1 MPPLQCIVVTPERT
15 VCEELAAFVALSLYD
30 GEIGIGPG
38 HTPMIGRLGNGELRI
53 MSGEKTHRFYI
64 EGGFVEVLGDTV
76 SILTNRAIAAENLDE
91 AVAGEQLRTAQA
103 RKANT
108 PELMAIRDRAVS
120 QSRAQLRVA
129 RRADTSSQ

>member
-15 VCEELAAFVALSLYD
+15 VCEELAAFVAVSLYD

-53 MSGEKTHRFYI
+53 MSGEKTHRFYV
-64 EGGFVEVLGDTV
+64 EGGFVEVLDDVV
-76 SILTNRAIAAENLDE
+76 SILTSRAIPAEDLDAAVAAE
-91 AVAGEQLRTAQA
+91 QLATAQA

-108 PELMAIRDRAVS
+108 PELMAIRDRAVD

-129 RRADTSSQ
+129 RRLASSS

>member
-15 VCEELAAFVALSLYD
+15 VCEEMAVFVAASLYD

-53 MSGEKTHRFYI
+53 TSGETTHRFYI

-76 SILTNRAIAAENLDE
+76 SILTNRAIPADEIDE
-91 AVAGEQLRTAQA
+91 AVANEQLLTAQA
-103 RKANT
+103 RKADT

-129 RRADTSSQ
+129 RRAGTSS

>member
-1 MPPLQCIVVTPERT
+1 MPPLQCIVVTPART
-15 VCEELAAFVALSLYD
+15 VCEEPAEFVALSLYD

-53 MSGEKTHRFYI
+53 SAAEKTHRFYI

-76 SILTNRAIAAENLDE
+76 SILTNRAIPAEDLDE
-91 AVAGEQLRTAQA
+91 AVANEQLVTAQA

-108 PELMAIRDRAVS
+108 PELMAVRDRAVS

-129 RRADTSSQ
+129 RRAAASSS

>member
-38 HTPMIGRLGNGELRI
+38 RTPMIGRLGNGELRI
-53 MSGEKTHRFYI
+53 SAAGKTHRFYI
-64 EGGFVEVLGDTV
+64 EGGFVEVLDNVV
-76 SILTNRAIAAENLDE
+76 SVLTSRAIPAEQLDE
-91 AVAGEQLRTAQA
+91 AVAKEQLAAA
-103 RKANT
+103 RARPANT
-108 PELMAIRDRAVS
+108 PELMTLRDRAVN

-129 RRADTSSQ
+129 RRVS